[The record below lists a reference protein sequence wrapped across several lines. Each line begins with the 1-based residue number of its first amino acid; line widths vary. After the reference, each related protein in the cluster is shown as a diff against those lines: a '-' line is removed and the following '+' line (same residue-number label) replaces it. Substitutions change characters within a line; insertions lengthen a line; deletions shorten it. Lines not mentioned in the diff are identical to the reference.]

1 MPYRLTYMLVLK
13 LMNQMGTCG
22 LNQSLTNPIFSIPGL
37 LRCFNLLTGE
47 SKNKILCYIKQKKTV
62 A

>member
-1 MPYRLTYMLVLK
+1 
-13 LMNQMGTCG
+13 MNQMGTCG